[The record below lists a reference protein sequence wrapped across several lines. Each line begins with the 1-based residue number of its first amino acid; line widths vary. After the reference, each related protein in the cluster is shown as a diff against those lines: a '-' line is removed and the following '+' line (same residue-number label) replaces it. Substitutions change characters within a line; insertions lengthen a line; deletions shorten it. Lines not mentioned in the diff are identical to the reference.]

1 LGERVLLLPGKDH
14 AGIQTQVVYEKK
26 LRAEGIEVE
35 KMSREDFW
43 KGCYD
48 FCIDRS
54 TYMRGQEKLVG
65 TGADFDKEV
74 FTLDPKVS
82 ETVYETFV
90 KMYKEGLVYRG
101 TRIVHWSVYSQ
112 TSISDVEV
120 EYKEEKGNLWHIKYP
135 LLEAAKRPERRRIN
149 LADIGG
155 ELIKNNGN
163 HWVILLPG
171 QAELK
176 IGEVVVKKEIVEDIE
191 IERDFVIFRSEKITG
206 SEAKPEQVEKFN
218 EQIREKIRLAGELTV
233 IELVP
238 ELDQQDCIV
247 VATTRPETMLGDTA
261 VAVNPADPRYT
272 HLIGKKVRLPVVSRE
287 IAIIADDRIDIGF
300 GTGAVKITPAHD
312 FLDYQIGI
320 DHKLE
325 QIQIIDKF
333 GMMTELAGE
342 KYVGMKL
349 LDCRAEII
357 KDLEE
362 SGELLLTEQ
371 ITHKVPISERGKDV
385 VEPLI
390 SAQWFI
396 AVDKEGS
403 SLKKRALHLINSGR
417 IKVYP
422 TRLREMIVQ
431 WLENLND
438 WNVSRQILWG
448 HRMPV
453 WYKNK
458 DSEKEE
464 VFVGMTAPEGHG
476 WEQETDTFDTWFSS
490 GQWPYST
497 LASLGFLDLENVQA
511 SEFFPTHTMVMGR
524 DLLFFWACRMLLL
537 SAYRL
542 NEVPWKNILFTGLV
556 RDSKGQKMSKS
567 KGNGVEPKEVLAKY
581 GADALR
587 AGLIAGSTAGQDVKF
602 DEKKIE
608 AYSKF
613 QNKIWNAAKLVEM
626 KLEGNYSLQLPEY
639 GDLKL
644 ASSGWILANLMDNLA
659 EFRKKMDKYEVSSAL
674 EIAYH
679 FSWDIFCSWYL
690 EIAKVQLETS
700 NEHAEEIKATMQKA
714 FEGVLQMLHPFMP
727 FFTEEIHQNL
737 GKLGGEK
744 MLAEKKWVAVAG
756 YDAALASTSKVK
768 MQGVLDMI
776 TACREVRRILE
787 KPFSEKLTVEADF
800 GLMEQADA
808 AVVNKMANA
817 EIGSIELGIIKP
829 SHSGIIKVAA
839 TMEEKDKFKADLQ
852 KTLAKKEQELAVL
865 QKILTPGF
873 KAKADADLVAERE
886 GQMAQVSAE
895 VTALKA
901 DLILN

>member
-1 LGERVLLLPGKDH
+1 
-14 AGIQTQVVYEKK
+14 
-26 LRAEGIEVE
+26 
-35 KMSREDFW
+35 
-43 KGCYD
+43 
-48 FCIDRS
+48 
-54 TYMRGQEKLVG
+54 
-65 TGADFDKEV
+65 
-74 FTLDPKVS
+74 
-82 ETVYETFV
+82 
-90 KMYKEGLVYRG
+90 
-101 TRIVHWSVYSQ
+101 
-112 TSISDVEV
+112 
-120 EYKEEKGNLWHIKYP
+120 
-135 LLEAAKRPERRRIN
+135 
-149 LADIGG
+149 
-155 ELIKNNGN
+155 
-163 HWVILLPG
+163 
-171 QAELK
+171 
-176 IGEVVVKKEIVEDIE
+176 
-191 IERDFVIFRSEKITG
+191 
-206 SEAKPEQVEKFN
+206 
-218 EQIREKIRLAGELTV
+218 
-233 IELVP
+233 
-238 ELDQQDCIV
+238 
-247 VATTRPETMLGDTA
+247 
-261 VAVNPADPRYT
+261 
-272 HLIGKKVRLPVVSRE
+272 
-287 IAIIADDRIDIGF
+287 
-300 GTGAVKITPAHD
+300 
-312 FLDYQIGI
+312 
-320 DHKLE
+320 
-325 QIQIIDKF
+325 
-333 GMMTELAGE
+333 
-342 KYVGMKL
+342 
-349 LDCRAEII
+349 
-357 KDLEE
+357 
-362 SGELLLTEQ
+362 
-371 ITHKVPISERGKDV
+371 
-385 VEPLI
+385 
-390 SAQWFI
+390 
-396 AVDKEGS
+396 
-403 SLKKRALHLINSGR
+403 
-417 IKVYP
+417 
-422 TRLREMIVQ
+422 
-431 WLENLND
+431 
-438 WNVSRQILWG
+438 
-448 HRMPV
+448 
-453 WYKNK
+453 
-458 DSEKEE
+458 
-464 VFVGMTAPEGHG
+464 
-476 WEQETDTFDTWFSS
+476 
-490 GQWPYST
+490 
-497 LASLGFLDLENVQA
+497 
-511 SEFFPTHTMVMGR
+511 
-524 DLLFFWACRMLLL
+524 MLLL

-644 ASSGWILANLMDNLA
+644 ASSGWILANLMDNLT

-817 EIGSIELGIIKP
+817 KIGSIELGIIKP

-852 KTLAKKEQELAVL
+852 KTLAKKEQAFAVL

-886 GQMAQVSAE
+886 GQMTQVSAE